1 MRYTSGNE
9 VEMRLTPLIVATLVV
24 AIASFIGQ
32 VMGAG
37 DATSG
42 LSAFAAAAFIGALIR
57 TAWFAN
63 QPWWASGH
71 NHDIGPQGKDCERA
85 MAQTNALLLALGYA
99 WGGLSLLSV
108 YNLSV
113 LKWQHGWQYGAGMLL
128 IALAIW
134 AMALTWRTRW
144 SERTAATLQV
154 VTLMHA
160 TAMTAAL
167 GWLVYSGKLITFKSD
182 WAANVVFA
190 GGGLLMV
197 ALNLISLRTA
207 RALES
212 EHTHHE

>member
-1 MRYTSGNE
+1 
-9 VEMRLTPLIVATLVV
+9 MRLTPVIVATLVV
-24 AIASFIGQ
+24 GVASIVGQ

-37 DATSG
+37 DATNG

-57 TAWFAN
+57 MAWIAN

-71 NHDIGPQGKDCERA
+71 THDIGPQGVDCERT
-85 MAQTNALLLALGYA
+85 MAQTNAALLALGYV
-99 WGGLSLLSV
+99 WGGLSLLCV

-128 IALAIW
+128 IALAIFST
-134 AMALTWRTRW
+134 ALTWRTRW
-144 SERTAATLQV
+144 SPQTPALLQG

-160 TAMTAAL
+160 SAVTAAL
-167 GWLVYSGKLITFKSD
+167 GWFVYSGKLITFKSD

-197 ALNLISLRTA
+197 ALNLIALRTA
-207 RALES
+207 RALEN
-212 EHTHHE
+212 EPTHHE